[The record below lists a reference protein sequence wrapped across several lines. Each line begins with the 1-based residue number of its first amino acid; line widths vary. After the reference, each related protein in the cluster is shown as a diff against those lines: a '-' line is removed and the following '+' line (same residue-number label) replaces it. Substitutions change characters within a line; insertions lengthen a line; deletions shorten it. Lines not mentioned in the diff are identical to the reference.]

1 MNSTSLL
8 FINIKKIVL
17 ISLVFLFPLFFL
29 PLTQDFFITAK
40 FYFLGAGALIL
51 ILISTIELLATKKI
65 ALQQYSLDSLVF
77 LFLTA
82 VGLSILLSSPNKI
95 QALLN
100 PNFGAVSVF
109 SLIIL
114 YFYFARLDQS
124 TKQMVVDKV
133 LNISALILSIT
144 AIIFFFQPLKNIN
157 LPQNW
162 QFIKNP
168 AFTPLG
174 GQLELVIFLGFF
186 VVHKLK
192 TAIQNI
198 RKPNNIVFDLSILV
212 VNTTALAL
220 TIFSILKSN
229 PILAPAS
236 LSWYAAVE
244 TLKNPLTAIFGV
256 GIDNFVPIYTKVK
269 DLAYNQSNLWQI
281 GVFPSS
287 RSALLHVF
295 TEAGFFGLLTLGLIL
310 YAVVKNNLVGR
321 QLIFA
326 QESLLPESIYLIV
339 ILVFFPISLVS
350 FFLLFILL
358 AVASQ
363 QTSERQPIDLAN
375 FLPIYLGIPIV
386 TFLLLGAGGYLLGRT
401 YLAEYYF
408 KKSIDGLVNNNV
420 KELYDNQ
427 RQAILINPYIE
438 RFRLNF
444 AQTNLLLANNI
455 ASKKS
460 EEITDQDRQTIAQ
473 AIQAAIAEAKAV
485 VALNPQK
492 ASNWSNLAEIYRN
505 IINVAQGADTWTIS
519 AYQRAIM
526 LDPQNPIYRL
536 NMGGVYYSLG
546 VYEEAIRFFEQAVG
560 LKPDWAN
567 AHYNLAWAAYN
578 KQDYKRA
585 VVEMQ
590 NTLSLLDQTKDAA
603 DYKKAQTDLE
613 EFKKKLPQEEK
624 EATGEAQSPSQLN
637 LPTQPK
643 TNINP
648 KINLPKEASP
658 EAK

>member
-8 FINIKKIVL
+8 FTNIKKIVL

-124 TKQMVVDKV
+124 TKQTVVDKV

-192 TAIQNI
+192 TVIQNI

-220 TIFSILKSN
+220 TIYSILKSN
-229 PILAPAS
+229 PILAPAN

-244 TLKNPLTAIFGV
+244 ALKNPLTAIFGV
-256 GIDNFVPIYTKVK
+256 GIDNFVPIYNKVK

-295 TEAGFFGLLTLGLIL
+295 TEAGFFGLLTLGLLL
-310 YAVVKNNLVGR
+310 YAVVKNNFVGR
-321 QLIFA
+321 RLIFA
-326 QESLLPESIYLIV
+326 QESLLPESIYLIA
-339 ILVFFPISLVS
+339 ILVFFPISLIS

-358 AVASQ
+358 ATASQ

-375 FLPIYLGIPIV
+375 FVPIYLGIPIV
-386 TFLLLGAGGYLLGRT
+386 TLLLLGAGGFLFGRT

-444 AQTNLLLANNI
+444 AQTNLLIANNI
-455 ASKKS
+455 ASKKN

-473 AIQAAIAEAKAV
+473 AIQAAIAEAKAT

-505 IINVAQGADTWTIS
+505 IINVAQGADMWTIS

-536 NMGGVYYSLG
+536 NLGGVYYSLG
-546 VYEEAIRFFEQAVG
+546 AYEEAIRFFEQAVG